1 MGREDGVIY
10 AATYWPTNAHMITDI
25 ARMGYLDS
33 RSLTLDAS
41 YGKGNF
47 WTIWRPKNLITT
59 DLDPD
64 KNVDFQSSFTCLPF
78 ADNTFDRVVYDPPY
92 KLNGTPSKADYPYGV
107 HEYTRWQARIELMKE
122 GQAECARVV
131 KKKGLLLTKCM
142 DQVVSGH
149 VRWQTDMMTE
159 IATEM
164 KFKKRDRIEFLT
176 DPREQPHERQC
187 HFRRNYSTLLVFQK

>member
-1 MGREDGVIY
+1 MTDPGVIY
-10 AATYWPTNAHMITDI
+10 AAQKWPTNAHMIADVV
-25 ARMGYLDS
+25 RMGYLDS
-33 RSLTLDAS
+33 KSLTLDAS

-47 WTIWRPKNLITT
+47 WTIWRPGNLVTL

-64 KNVDFQSSFTCLPF
+64 KSVDIQASFTVLPF
-78 ADNTFDRVVYDPPY
+78 ADNTFDRVIFDPPY

-107 HEYTRWQARIELMKE
+107 HEYKRWQTRIALMEL

-131 KKKGLLLTKCM
+131 KKKGYLLTKCM

-149 VRWQTDMMTE
+149 VRWQTDIMTE
-159 IATEM
+159 IATEA
-164 KFKKRDRIEFLT
+164 KLKKEDRVDFLT

-187 HFRRNYSTLLVFQK
+187 HFRRNYSSLLIFRK